1 MGDNI
6 DRNHE
11 ERSVEKS
18 RDTVKSVVQGCA
30 VETRASAMK
39 PRIAKP
45 LVVPGVVVAES
56 SEGGFE
62 DDQRKDSSLDKYREC
77 AQVEKSDLRG
87 KSSIHWF
94 EVVDGIL
101 YRYFKRSDNAEIAR
115 QLAVPRRYRKQVL
128 KLGHDWVMAG
138 HMGVRKT
145 YDRIMQNF
153 YWPGIF

>member
-1 MGDNI
+1 MCG
-6 DRNHE
+6 RNHE
-11 ERSVEKS
+11 EGSVDQS

-39 PRIAKP
+39 PRIVKP

-77 AQVEKSDLRG
+77 AQEEKPDLRG

-101 YRYFKRSDNAEIAR
+101 YRYFKRSENAEIIR

-128 KLGHDWVMAG
+128 KLGHNCYGMAHG
-138 HMGVRKT
+138 RSK
-145 YDRIMQNF
+145 NL
-153 YWPGIF
+153 